1 MLALDVLLL
10 LMIGVCIAYCWIL
23 NQRIRDLHNS
33 RIEFARMIKEFD
45 AAVIKAEHCI
55 SDLSSLSKTATE
67 QVRKA
72 SDTAEEVIDE
82 LKTIYTIGDKVGTK
96 LEVSIMEARKQQKAM
111 EALPTRGRKAKKQL
125 QYEAEEEY
133 IDNAPVKSGIV
144 FEEQAENFAKNE
156 YIEDSEMPEHRN
168 LLERVLNKITTHK
181 HRGTIDQ
188 TSYYDTLR
196 KVSARK

>member
-45 AAVIKAEHCI
+45 AAVVKAEHCI
-55 SDLSSLSKTATE
+55 SDLSRLGKTATD

-72 SDTAEEVIDE
+72 SDTAEEVIEE

-96 LEVSIMEARKQQKAM
+96 LESSIIEARKQQKAM
-111 EALPTRGRKAKKQL
+111 EAVTSGRKIKKQ
-125 QYEAEEEY
+125 QYQTEDEY
-133 IDNAPVKSGIV
+133 IDEAAEESGII
-144 FEEQAENFAKNE
+144 FEETSADFKKSE
-156 YIEDSEMPEHRN
+156 YIEDSEMPEHQN
-168 LLERVLNKITTHK
+168 LLERVLSKITTHK
-181 HRGTIDQ
+181 HKGTVDQ
-188 TSYYDTLR
+188 ASYYDSLR

>member
-10 LMIGVCIAYCWIL
+10 LMIGVCIVYCWIL

-55 SDLSSLSKTATE
+55 SDLSVLGKNATD
-67 QVRKA
+67 QVKKA
-72 SDTAEEVIDE
+72 SDTAEEVIEE

-96 LEVSIMEARKQQKAM
+96 LESAIMEARKQQKALEM
-111 EALPTRGRKAKKQL
+111 ANKSKKQ
-125 QYEAEEEY
+125 QYKTEDEYIEDAEEESNFAY
-133 IDNAPVKSGIV
+133 
-144 FEEQAENFAKNE
+144 EEAESRDFAKNE
-156 YIEDSEMPEHRN
+156 YISDSDIPEHRN
-168 LLERVLNKITTHK
+168 LLEKVLNKITTHK
-181 HRGTIDQ
+181 HKGTIDQ
-188 TSYYDTLR
+188 NSYYDTLR

>member
-10 LMIGVCIAYCWIL
+10 LMISICIAYCWIL

-45 AAVIKAEHCI
+45 SAIVKAEHCI
-55 SDLSSLSKTATE
+55 DDLSTLGRTASD

-72 SDTAEEVIDE
+72 SDTAEEVIEE

-96 LEVSIMEARKQQKAM
+96 LESSIMEARKQQKAI
-111 EALPTRGRKAKKQL
+111 ENGYKTKKQ
-125 QYEAEEEY
+125 QYQTEDEY
-133 IDNAPVKSGIV
+133 IDENSEESGVI
-144 FEEQAENFAKNE
+144 FEDQTINFAKKE
-156 YIEDSEMPEHRN
+156 YTDDGEIPEHRN

-181 HRGTIDQ
+181 HKGTVDQ
-188 TSYYDTLR
+188 ASYYDSLR